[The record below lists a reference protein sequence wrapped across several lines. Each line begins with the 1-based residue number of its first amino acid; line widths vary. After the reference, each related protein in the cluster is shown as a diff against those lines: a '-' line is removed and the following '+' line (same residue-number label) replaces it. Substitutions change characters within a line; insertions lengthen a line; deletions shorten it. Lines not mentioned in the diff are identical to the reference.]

1 MSIYQSELKT
11 LVRLSLVEN
20 VVLFWRYWCFG
31 WCFLRLHFQI
41 LIWKPIWSHP
51 DPSLIFQSRIL
62 EKKPLTVVYMKWI
75 RIFRAWTRNQNK
87 TPKNEKLQRTI
98 RTVQKDDP
106 NLRTKSQFSLH
117 VAVDGVLLLYKWL
130 MQSVFVRSF
139 IRSFELAFVRCFT
152 IRIHTIFGMA
162 SNKFIW
168 IQCWCTRTSGKQM
181 CTSSSVYIIFTL
193 RLYIELLSVSFWLRF
208 VLVSM
213 PSYLCCKTL
222 LISLIIIFCV
232 AAFVIVITYKRQS
245 LIFFVFI
252 ASRCNCR
259 WLECAL
265 LFHTLFVCAFFMLGF
280 Y

>member
-31 WCFLRLHFQI
+31 WCFLRLHFQT
-41 LIWKPIWSHP
+41 LFWKPIWSHP

-62 EKKPLTVVYMKWI
+62 EKKPLTEVYMKWI

-139 IRSFELAFVRCFT
+139 IRSFELA
-152 IRIHTIFGMA
+152 
-162 SNKFIW
+162 
-168 IQCWCTRTSGKQM
+168 
-181 CTSSSVYIIFTL
+181 
-193 RLYIELLSVSFWLRF
+193 LRF
-208 VLVSM
+208 VYTPFLGWHRTSSFEFSVD
-213 PSYLCCKTL
+213 
-222 LISLIIIFCV
+222 
-232 AAFVIVITYKRQS
+232 A
-245 LIFFVFI
+245 
-252 ASRCNCR
+252 
-259 WLECAL
+259 LEPRANRCAL
-265 LFHTLFVCAFFMLGF
+265 LRPYTLYLLCVCI
-280 Y
+280 